1 MSTVFALL
9 HRRFW
14 IVKLIGI
21 AIVAQFLGSTASAVL
36 GMWLMRSTTDALF
49 GGEATATD
57 ADDEDDEDVGE
68 PEAVLASA
76 GARTTGSD
84 PRVAKRD
91 FAKRQLAAYN
101 PFCPNCSPAAPVVT
115 DGGTPVLASAVQS
128 ALPLR
133 LNATMEAV
141 DPALSLATID
151 DLERGIV
158 GVYAMGDEI
167 RPGVVLA
174 SVELGRVMVRRG
186 NALERIELGVS
197 PPAAT
202 PAPEAKPTAATR
214 KPVSKTVAMT
224 DDRVDCANETTCVVQ
239 RALIDEVFANPAAFA
254 TQAPRLLPAPDGGFK
269 LSGVKGVVKQLGFKT
284 GDRLL
289 AVNGEELGGM
299 DEAFGLVTKLRRASN
314 VTVTIDRKGK
324 TIDKQ
329 IEIKG

>member
-1 MSTVFALL
+1 MFALL

-14 IVKLIGI
+14 IVKLVGV

-36 GMWLMRSTTDALF
+36 GMWLMRSTTEALV
-49 GGEATATD
+49 GTAVEAT
-57 ADDEDDEDVGE
+57 DDEDDEEDAVVE
-68 PEAVLASA
+68 PEPVLAA
-76 GARTTGSD
+76 TADTRA
-84 PRVAKRD
+84 AKRD
-91 FAKRQLAAYN
+91 YAKRQLDAYN
-101 PFCPNCSPAAPVVT
+101 PFCPNCTEATAVPAE
-115 DGGTPVLASAVQS
+115 GGAPVLASAVQS

-133 LNATMEAV
+133 LNATMEAI
-141 DPALSLATID
+141 DPAHSLATID

-158 GVYAMGDEI
+158 GVYAAGDEI

-174 SVELGRVMVRRG
+174 SIEGGRIMVRRG
-186 NALERIELGVS
+186 AALERIDLGGS
-197 PPAAT
+197 PPAVA
-202 PAPEAKPTAATR
+202 APEPKAPTTAAAR
-214 KPVSKTVAMT
+214 KPVSKAVAMT
-224 DDRVDCANETTCVVQ
+224 DERVDCTNDTTCVVQ
-239 RALIDEVFANPAAFA
+239 RELIEEVFANPAAFA
-254 TQAPRLLPAPDGGFK
+254 SQAPRLLPAPDGGFK